1 MPTGAT
7 TASTNVNKYGVD
19 RSTFGGYGKKWRT
32 ASLFV
37 ETTTQDDARLPA
49 PYTLNDDVPGKVS
62 LRQIYMECS
71 DPTEYKFAIEAFGS
85 WQLWE
90 AIQECAW
97 FKPYLNSWR
106 AELAAK
112 IRSDAIDRYALL
124 AKAKDPNAVKWFAD
138 KGWEKNSATEKKDK
152 RGKGRPSNEDVK
164 GALKNIAQE
173 AYDEKEALRRMGLL
187 DEGT

>member
-1 MPTGAT
+1 MALKLQVRSVIGGFAT
-7 TASTNVNKYGVD
+7 PDVVILTSGLPKTRSGKIMRRLLRKIAAGEADSLGDTSTLAEPGV
-19 RSTFGGYGKKWRT
+19 
-32 ASLFV
+32 L
-37 ETTTQDDARLPA
+37 
-49 PYTLNDDVPGKVS
+49 
-62 LRQIYMECS
+62 
-71 DPTEYKFAIEAFGS
+71 
-85 WQLWE
+85 
-90 AIQECAW
+90 
-97 FKPYLNSWR
+97 